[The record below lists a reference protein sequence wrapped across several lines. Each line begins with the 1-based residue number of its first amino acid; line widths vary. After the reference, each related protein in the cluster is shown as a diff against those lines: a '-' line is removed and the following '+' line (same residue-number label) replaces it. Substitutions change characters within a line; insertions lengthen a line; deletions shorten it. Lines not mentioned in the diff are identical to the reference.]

1 MIGELGT
8 WRTLVYG
15 FVCSAKMSRV
25 MALFSLTTDTV
36 EYIVALSGL
45 LNVCHQC
52 DTCETSYPCLIHS
65 ACDTHCTTASG
76 CTTKGKDKCDTA
88 CVEGYGL
95 ETTGYTCVGEYVY
108 VTIFLINVVSQ
119 NRLILMCN
127 NSASYTFL

>member
-1 MIGELGT
+1 MNI
-8 WRTLVYG
+8 
-15 FVCSAKMSRV
+15 
-25 MALFSLTTDTV
+25 ALCIFFWVKNTSDSISVT
-36 EYIVALSGL
+36 
-45 LNVCHQC
+45 
-52 DTCETSYPCLIHS
+52 TCEISYPCLIHS

-95 ETTGYTCVGEYVY
+95 EKTGYTCVGEYVY